1 MSVFTI
7 VSIALAVLLL
17 IGFFIGFLR
26 SWKKSLIRFA
36 LFIISFLLAFA
47 FSGKLS
53 DLLMSKF
60 VDGLVLSIFGLTID
74 FEDIVG
80 EIAGDLLGEGSAMTN
95 FATALLNVAVKLL
108 AFLLIFIVLVILT
121 LIIYYIIAGIMSGK
135 EKKKSI
141 GKLKPKIWERF
152 IGGGVGIVA
161 AFVLCLALFT
171 PVFGVMN
178 VCDKFLETDT
188 DNASA
193 YAAEQSFV
201 AGKFYTE
208 DENIGKVETYLEKY
222 ENLRND
228 YKKSFAGFMF
238 TYTGVDAIGK
248 ATFNNLSTVK
258 KNGLKLNLTE
268 ECVNFVNVYNI
279 YKTNFVE
286 KTFDIST
293 EEGVEAVQSM
303 YNIAKKSEVLRS
315 FIVDLVPKMASK
327 WTNGEKFL
335 GMEIPVTGD
344 AKDIVIE
351 LLAVFNTNDFDTI
364 DDNLNVVFDAI
375 KVANSHEVIS
385 DLNSG
390 KQILDVIDKDTFVED
405 EINTL
410 ATTPELKR
418 ALPRILTVTI
428 RIAYKQTV
436 GEPTGD
442 SLNKLTPRDLSQVEQ
457 TAITWNSEAEK
468 IQIIITKMMNFI
480 ETSDVLNNLTNIGIV
495 IDNARTSKILSEPV
509 KTLMYDFID
518 KKVTGIDKSKPTI
531 LKAIN
536 DNWNTENYSYTNLF
550 ATVETTAKVA
560 KDFDSMDLTDMKT
573 SLSGVL
579 DNKDV
584 KDTITEAINNGVL
597 DELVGDDDK
606 AGVYKDIITN
616 ILKAENSNNVEKDLA
631 AGQVIAD
638 IINKSSKDEGSSMFE
653 EGKEQEGATQAVEAL
668 ANSDAVMKVVEQE
681 SKEQESDSAVK
692 GYIKDMNDTDKAA
705 FEAAIKGMNP
715 ETETDKNKQKA
726 LADLFGIA
734 LS

>member
-1 MSVFTI
+1 MSIFTI
-7 VSIALAVLLL
+7 VSIALAALLL

-26 SWKKSLIRFA
+26 SWKKSLVRLA
-36 LFIISFLLAFA
+36 LFIISFLLAYA

-53 DLLMSKF
+53 DLLMTKF
-60 VDGLVLSIFGLTID
+60 VDGLVLSIFGMTID

-95 FATALLNVAVKLL
+95 FATALLNVAIKLL
-108 AFLLIFIVLVILT
+108 AFLIIFIVLMIVT
-121 LIIYYIIAGIMSGK
+121 LIVYYIIAAIMSGK

-141 GKLKPKIWERF
+141 GKVKPKIWERF
-152 IGGGVGIVA
+152 IGGGVGIIA
-161 AFVLCLALFT
+161 TFVLCLALFT
-171 PVFGVMN
+171 PIFGVMN
-178 VCDKFLETDT
+178 VCDKFLETES
-188 DNASA
+188 NSVSA

-208 DENIGKVETYLEKY
+208 DKNIGKVETYLEKY

-238 TYTGVDAIGK
+238 TYTGVDSLGK
-248 ATFNNLSTVK
+248 STFNKLTTVN
-258 KNGLKLNLTE
+258 KNGLKLNLTD
-268 ECVNFVNVYNI
+268 ECVNIVNVYNI

-303 YNIAKKSEVLRS
+303 YNIAKKSDVLRS
-315 FIVDLVPKMASK
+315 FVVDIVPKMASK
-327 WTNGEKFL
+327 WTNGEKFM

-364 DDNLNVVFDAI
+364 DENLNVVFDAI
-375 KVANSHEVIS
+375 KVANRHEVIS

-390 KQILDVIDKDTFVED
+390 KQILDVIDKDAFVKD

-436 GEPTGD
+436 GEPEGQ
-442 SLNKLTPRDLSQVEQ
+442 SAVALTPKDLSQAEQ

-468 IQIIITKMMNFI
+468 IQLIITKMMNFI

-536 DNWNTENYSYTNLF
+536 DNWSSENYSYTNLF

-560 KDFDSMDLTDMKT
+560 KDLDSMDLTDMKN
-573 SLSGVL
+573 SLSDVL
-579 DNKDV
+579 NNSDV
-584 KDTITEAINNGVL
+584 KGTITEAINNGVL
-597 DELVGDDDK
+597 DELIGNDDK
-606 AGVYKDIITN
+606 AGVYKDIITSV
-616 ILKAENSNNVEKDLA
+616 LDAENSDNVEKDLA

-638 IINKSSKDEGSSMFE
+638 IINKSSKEGEGSSMFE
-653 EGKEQEGATQAVEAL
+653 EGQSASQAVEAL
-668 ANSDAVMKVVEQE
+668 AGSDAVMKVIEQE
-681 SKEQESDSAVK
+681 NKKAESDSAVK
-692 GYIKDMNDTDKAA
+692 GYVKDMNDADKDA
-705 FEAAIKGMNP
+705 FEAAIRGMNS
-715 ETETDKNKQKA
+715 ETEADKNKQKA
-726 LADLFGIA
+726 LADLFGIT